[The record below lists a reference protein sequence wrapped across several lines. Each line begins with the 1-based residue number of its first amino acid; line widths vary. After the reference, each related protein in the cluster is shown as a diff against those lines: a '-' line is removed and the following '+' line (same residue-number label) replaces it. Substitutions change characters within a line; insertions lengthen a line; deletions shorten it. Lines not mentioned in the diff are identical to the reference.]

1 MEKIKRI
8 DRSLVYKG
16 AWISMYTDS
25 MAFANGNF
33 ANWDFIH
40 HNGAAAMVAEDADGK
55 IIMIRQWRPGAENEI
70 LELPAGGINLGEE
83 PMSAAVRELK
93 EETGALCT
101 EVHPLLMIQP
111 SPAYNDEK
119 VHIFHCKVT
128 GFVAL
133 ELDDNEY
140 VTVERYSLDELIEMI
155 LNGMISDSK
164 TVAGIFAY
172 QERKRKGNNNQK

>member
-55 IIMIRQWRPGAENEI
+55 IIMIRQWRPGAEGEI
-70 LELPAGGINLGEE
+70 LELPAGGINRSED
-83 PMSAAVRELK
+83 PMDAAVRELR
-93 EETGALCT
+93 EETGAVC
-101 EVHPLLMIQP
+101 ESAKPLLMIQP

-119 VHIFHCKVT
+119 VHMFYCKVT
-128 GFVAL
+128 DYVTT
-133 ELDDNEY
+133 ELDENEY
-140 VTVERYSLDELIEMI
+140 VTMERYTLDDLIEMI
-155 LNGMISDSK
+155 MQGKISDSK
-164 TVAGIFAY
+164 TVAGLFAY
-172 QERKRKGNNNQK
+172 RELQKKEG

>member
-33 ANWDFIH
+33 ADWDFIH

-55 IIMIRQWRPGAENEI
+55 IVMIRQWRPGAEGEI
-70 LELPAGGINLGEE
+70 LELPAGGINPGEE
-83 PMSAAVRELK
+83 PMDAAVRELR
-93 EETGALCT
+93 EETGALCD
-101 EVHPLLMIQP
+101 EAKPLLMIQP

-119 VHIFHCKVT
+119 VHMFYCKVT
-128 GFVAL
+128 GYTELAL
-133 ELDDNEY
+133 DENEY
-140 VTVERYSLDELIEMI
+140 VTIERYSLDELI
-155 LNGMISDSK
+155 GMIMNREIADSK
-164 TVAGIFAY
+164 TVAGLFAY
-172 QERKRKGNNNQK
+172 QEIKRRNVI

>member
-1 MEKIKRI
+1 MEKMKRI

-55 IIMIRQWRPGAENEI
+55 IIMIRQWRPGAEGEI
-70 LELPAGGINLGEE
+70 LELPAGGINQGEE
-83 PMSAAVRELK
+83 PMTAAVRELR
-93 EETGALCT
+93 EETGALC
-101 EVHPLLMIQP
+101 EEAKPLLMIQP

-119 VHIFHCKVT
+119 VHMFYCKVT
-128 GFVAL
+128 GYAET

-140 VTVERYSLDELIEMI
+140 VTIERYSLEDLISMI
-155 LNGMISDSK
+155 MNGEISDSK
-164 TVAGIFAY
+164 TVAGLFAY
-172 QERKRKGNNNQK
+172 QELKRK

>member
-40 HNGAAAMVAEDADGK
+40 HNGAAAMVAEDTDGK
-55 IIMIRQWRPGAENEI
+55 LIMIRQWRPGAEREI
-70 LELPAGGINLGEE
+70 IELPAGGINPGEA
-83 PMSAAVRELK
+83 PMDAAVRELR
-93 EETGALCT
+93 EETGALCE
-101 EVHPLLMIQP
+101 EVKPLLMIQP

-119 VHIFHCKVT
+119 VHMFYCKIT
-128 GFVAL
+128 GYAEL
-133 ELDDNEY
+133 ELDENEY
-140 VTVERYSLDELIEMI
+140 VTIERYSLEELMEKI
-155 LNGMISDSK
+155 LAGEISDSK
-164 TVAGIFAY
+164 TVAGLFAY
-172 QERKRKGNNNQK
+172 QELKRRNEA

>member
-33 ANWDFIH
+33 ADWDFIH

-55 IIMIRQWRPGAENEI
+55 LIMIRQWRPGAEGEI
-70 LELPAGGINLGEE
+70 LELPAGGINPEE
-83 PMSAAVRELK
+83 DPMDAAVRELR
-93 EETGALCT
+93 EETGALC
-101 EVHPLLMIQP
+101 EEAKPLLMIQP

-119 VHIFHCKVT
+119 VHMFYCRVT
-128 GFVAL
+128 GYAEL
-133 ELDDNEY
+133 ELDENEY
-140 VTVERYSLDELIEMI
+140 VTIERYSLEELIEKI
-155 LNGMISDSK
+155 LAGEISDSK
-164 TVAGIFAY
+164 TVAGLFAY
-172 QERKRKGNNNQK
+172 QELMRRNVE

>member
-40 HNGAAAMVAEDADGK
+40 HNGAAAMVAEDSDGK
-55 IIMIRQWRPGAENEI
+55 IIMIRQWRPGAEEEI
-70 LELPAGGINLGEE
+70 LELPAGGINQGEE
-83 PMSAAVRELK
+83 PLTAAVRELR
-93 EETGALCT
+93 EETGALCET
-101 EVHPLLMIQP
+101 AEPLLMIQP

-119 VHIFHCKVT
+119 VHMFYCKVT
-128 GFVAL
+128 GYMDL
-133 ELDDNEY
+133 ELDANEY
-140 VTVERYSLDELIEMI
+140 VTVERYPLKELISMI
-155 LNGMISDSK
+155 LNGRISDSK
-164 TVAGIFAY
+164 TVAGLFAY
-172 QERKRKGNNNQK
+172 QELKDSK

>member
-33 ANWDFIH
+33 ADWDFIH

-55 IIMIRQWRPGAENEI
+55 IVMIRQWRPGAEGEI
-70 LELPAGGINLGEE
+70 LELPAGGINPGEE
-83 PMSAAVRELK
+83 PIDAAVRELR
-93 EETGALCT
+93 EETGALCD
-101 EVHPLLMIQP
+101 EAKPLLMIQP

-119 VHIFHCKVT
+119 VHMFYCKVT
-128 GFVAL
+128 GYTELAL
-133 ELDDNEY
+133 DENEY
-140 VTVERYSLDELIEMI
+140 VTIERYSLDELI
-155 LNGMISDSK
+155 GMIMNGEITDSK
-164 TVAGIFAY
+164 TVAGLFAY
-172 QERKRKGNNNQK
+172 QEIKRRNVI